1 LGQTE
6 STSKET
12 PKEVEM
18 RVVSRVNTA
27 SDFHFLFEKGK
38 LGVFRIVLERTE
50 MEPNEGALAK
60 QTQRNEIEG
69 NRHRWAK

>member
-1 LGQTE
+1 
-6 STSKET
+6 
-12 PKEVEM
+12 VI
-18 RVVSRVNTA
+18 TA

-60 QTQRNEIEG
+60 QTKRNEIEG
-69 NRHRWAK
+69 NRHRWAKNERFKISLTQTTTTTKPRNF